1 MNGDIPSVP
10 IITLAGV
17 SSLTNGILLVLDLMW
32 FTVNYFCSYHT

>member
-17 SSLTNGILLVLDLMW
+17 SSLTNGISAFLADAVQMW
-32 FTVNYFCSYHT
+32 ITI